1 MRKKDA
7 KKSEIAQNIACSVD
21 FKKSGEMES
30 TMIQWL
36 GPLRGNYFL
45 HNHKDVTDVVAAE
58 RLLNISYDMFYGSDV
73 SRNDVE
79 SFLKKNVTQKEEI
92 AKV

>member
-1 MRKKDA
+1 
-7 KKSEIAQNIACSVD
+7 
-21 FKKSGEMES
+21 
-30 TMIQWL
+30 
-36 GPLRGNYFL
+36 
-45 HNHKDVTDVVAAE
+45 
-58 RLLNISYDMFYGSDV
+58 MFYGSDV